1 MITPS
6 HTSGQPRANKTDAGN
21 GSYGICRVIDA
32 SRSPSPDP
40 KRSPNFNTSFAM
52 FFRFVATVTCFIALA
67 SCSTVESNVTRF
79 HTLPPK
85 GTGQSFVIRSES
97 GQSSIEFSQYSQ
109 QISKHLQAYGWTPA
123 SSNSADYIVVLAYQ
137 MGGSRE
143 RSGSLPLYGQTGGG
157 TTYHSGSFNSYG
169 SGGYSSGTFGGTS
182 YTPATF
188 GVVGAAPYSY
198 TVHDRYMVMTIR
210 DRAGTNV
217 FEGKVNS
224 SGSSAE
230 IAAVL
235 PEMIDSLFTGF
246 PGVSGKTKK
255 ISKVN
260 Q

>member
-1 MITPS
+1 ML
-6 HTSGQPRANKTDAGN
+6 Q
-21 GSYGICRVIDA
+21 
-32 SRSPSPDP
+32 
-40 KRSPNFNTSFAM
+40 
-52 FFRFVATVTCFIALA
+52 RFVAAATCFIALA

-85 GTGQSFVIRSES
+85 GTGQSFAVRTEP

-109 QISKHLQAYGWTPA
+109 QVSKHLQAYGWTPA
-123 SSNSADYIVVLAYQ
+123 SSNSADYTVVLDYQ

-143 RSGSLPLYGQTGGG
+143 RTGSLPVYGQTGGG
-157 TTYHSGSFNSYG
+157 TTYHSGSFNAYG
-169 SGGYSSGTFGGTS
+169 SGGYRSGSFGGTS
-182 YTPATF
+182 YSPATF
-188 GVVGAAPYSY
+188 GVVGAMPYNH
-198 TVHDRYMVMTIR
+198 TVHDRYMILTIR
-210 DRAGTNV
+210 DRTGTSV

-230 IAAVL
+230 IAVVL